1 MNTSVEQN
9 ALELTL
15 DQAFSD
21 LNSNVPA
28 EEIIGRLRALEASCQ
43 GGTNTRARLLHL
55 RGLAMNRLGFPGE
68 ALGDLH
74 EARQIYETLD
84 DRTGTAQVWRSIVT
98 GTSVPPSQCAC
109 RMIIIWSRR

>member
-9 ALELTL
+9 TVELTL
-15 DQAFSD
+15 DQGFSD
-21 LNSNVPA
+21 LNANVPA
-28 EEIIGRLRALEASCQ
+28 EEIIGHLRALEASCQ

-74 EARQIYETLD
+74 EARQIYERLG
-84 DRTGTAQVWRSIVT
+84 DRTGVAFDR
-98 GTSVPPSQCAC
+98 A
-109 RMIIIWSRR
+109 RA